1 MRFTLRST
9 SLAAALA
16 LAVLDTA
23 IICREAHAQYVA
35 YKGAVWAVPCGGPCY
50 SSLKFISI
58 DRYEPNVVRSLMQVV
73 ESYDGSGLGKR
84 VWWFAACNQG
94 RFARGFSSD
103 GSDAVWDSV
112 ILEDG
117 TLVDGGAGANLYSRY
132 EAMCKY

>member
-1 MRFTLRST
+1 MRFSLRSL

-16 LAVLDTA
+16 LAVLNTA
-23 IICREAHAQYVA
+23 IICSEAYAQYVA
-35 YKGAVWAVPCGGPCY
+35 YKGAVWAVPCGGRCY

-58 DRYEPNVVRSLMQVV
+58 DRYEPNIVRSLMEVV

-94 RFARGFSSD
+94 RFAEGFSSD

-112 ILEDG
+112 ILENG
-117 TLVDGGAGANLYSRY
+117 TLVDGGAGANRYSRY